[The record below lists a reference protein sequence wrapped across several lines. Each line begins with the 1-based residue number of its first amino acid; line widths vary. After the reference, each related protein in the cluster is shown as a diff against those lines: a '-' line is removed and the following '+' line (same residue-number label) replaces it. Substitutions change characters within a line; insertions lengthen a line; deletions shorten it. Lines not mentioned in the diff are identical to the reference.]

1 MYMFVYVIEEHTCM
15 LEMTMLKNTY
25 IWLVVVFFLFSYMFT
40 IVKHF

>member
-15 LEMTMLKNTY
+15 LEMTVKEY
-25 IWLVVVFFLFSYMFT
+25 IYLVVFFLFSYMFT